1 MKFFTLVLLTFS
13 LANYALEHS
22 GSSQSSSTSP
32 RLKESPR
39 TELQIDGK
47 ITCARTFSKDKTRLK
62 CETLLAAF
70 KGGHQMEIS
79 CIFKKNKPSKY
90 AGNVIKNQE
99 KIKVNPISAEQD
111 FSKLKALFIQQ
122 NSDTF

>member
-13 LANYALEHS
+13 LANYPLEHS

-79 CIFKKNKPSKY
+79 CTYKRNKPPKFS
-90 AGNVIKNQE
+90 GSIIKNQE
-99 KIKVNPISAEQD
+99 KTKINKISAAQD